1 MLKSLRTL
9 LSKPSRED
17 SAKKPATNAMAKPK
31 PAPAGKD
38 YGSVAVV
45 AGTKCC
51 SAANDIEGRR
61 FLFREGLRLPLAN
74 CTMPTNCSCKFK
86 KASDRRDGERREPGV
101 SETGRW
107 FAGPENR
114 KRGGR
119 RSAKD

>member
-1 MLKSLRTL
+1 MLKSLQAL
-9 LSKPSRED
+9 LSKPTRDD
-17 SAKKPATNAMAKPK
+17 SAKKPATKALAKPAL
-31 PAPAGKD
+31 PGKD
-38 YGSVAVV
+38 YRSVSVAP
-45 AGTKCC
+45 GIKCC
-51 SAANDIEGRR
+51 SAANDIVGKR

-74 CTMPTNCSCKFK
+74 CTMPTHCSCKFK
-86 KASDRRDGERREPGV
+86 KASDRRDGDRRELGV